1 MSLSDFLT
9 PAAWAIAPD
18 SLEPFFQ
25 FLISS
30 SSTETDQAPQASVSS
45 SLPSDEHS
53 AGYSLQSGVAIIEV
67 SGIIHRKAGSFLWLS
82 WEGQDRVR
90 SALASAMADPQ
101 ASAVLLSFN
110 SPGGVAWG
118 VKELSDYIAS
128 QTAKPIYAYADGLC
142 ASAAYWLASATGKVY
157 APRTA
162 DVGSIGVVQVH
173 CDRSAA
179 NAAKGI
185 RYTYLTS
192 GKWKASGNPD
202 QPLSAAEQSHFQDAL
217 ARLHAIFREDVS
229 AHMNVDAENPELWG
243 DGQVFLADVA
253 LEHGLITG
261 IVTDRD
267 ALVARINKEICMD
280 KEQLAK
286 AHPDLYEQIQ
296 AEARAEAKA
305 EAEQGFQ
312 EALASQAATTNSLVR
327 LVAGEEV
334 ATSISA
340 LSAAGLT
347 SQQVEALAPML
358 TGKVPLGASQGT
370 PASGQDGSLSSGDQ
384 LGKSEPKASRDE
396 VLEALRVATPGPID
410 ASAQPQNIDPIA
422 AAVDQISSVDV

>member
-1 MSLSDFLT
+1 MALSDFLT

-30 SSTETDQAPQASVSS
+30 ASAETDQAPQAFMPS

-90 SALASAMADPQ
+90 STLASAMADPQ
-101 ASAVLLSFN
+101 ASAVLLSFD
-110 SPGGVAWG
+110 SPGGVACG

-128 QTAKPIYAYADGLC
+128 QTAKPMYAYVDGLC
-142 ASAAYWLASATGKVY
+142 ASAAYWLASATSKVY

-162 DVGSIGVVQVH
+162 TIGSIGVVQVH

-179 NAAKGI
+179 NAAKGV
-185 RYTYLTS
+185 RYTYITS

-202 QPLSAAEQSHFQDAL
+202 QPLSAAELSHFQDTL
-217 ARLHAIFREDVS
+217 ARLHTIFREDVS
-229 AHMNVDAENPELWG
+229 AHMNVNAENPELWG
-243 DGQVFLADVA
+243 DGQDFLADVA
-253 LEHGLITG
+253 LEHGLING

-267 ALVARINKEICMD
+267 DLVARINKEICMD

-296 AEARAEAKA
+296 AEAKAEAKA
-305 EAEQGFQ
+305 EAEKSFQ
-312 EALASQAATTNSLVR
+312 EVFASHAETTTSLVR
-327 LVAGEEV
+327 LVAGDEI
-334 ATSISA
+334 ATRVNA

-347 SQQVEALAPML
+347 SQQVEALSPML
-358 TGKVPLGASQGT
+358 IGMMPAVPSQELQM
-370 PASGQDGSLSSGDQ
+370 AGQDGPSSSSAQQSASG
-384 LGKSEPKASRDE
+384 PKASRDE
-396 VLEALRVATPGPID
+396 VLEALRGATPGPIN
-410 ASAQPQNIDPIA
+410 ASAQPQGIDPIT
-422 AAVDQISSVDV
+422 AAVNQISSVDV